1 MIKKINLY
9 LFPAHEIG
17 IGPEFAGSPHPSAAS
32 FGGTPK
38 LFDFTIS
45 QLDREY
51 LFKVLGVGDR
61 PKDPGFFLIMDE
73 LCASDLPFF
82 FPRDRRIAL
91 LMESAIYTNRI
102 DFKLFK
108 ARFDTVL
115 TYREN
120 LLSKGKPF
128 VELLYSSN
136 FVYKT
141 TGGIDNLN
149 KIRLVSFIGN
159 IQHSSSLEGY
169 SIRREVA
176 SFLLQNTIGD
186 CYGRGIKEILEKY
199 EGLGEY
205 CFSVA
210 MENLRENYYFTE
222 KLIDCFLT
230 ETIPIYWGCPKIG
243 EIFDVRGMFTFE
255 DLDELKLILSGLS
268 FKKYEEMLPFAI
280 ENKKS
285 CLEKGLDSFKSYLTR
300 CVDTIEGLSI
310 HGGVLS
316 QGCLA
321 NKAVAGFRKFIV
333 DGLI

>member
-1 MIKKINLY
+1 
-9 LFPAHEIG
+9 
-17 IGPEFAGSPHPSAAS
+17 
-32 FGGTPK
+32 
-38 LFDFTIS
+38 
-45 QLDREY
+45 
-51 LFKVLGVGDR
+51 
-61 PKDPGFFLIMDE
+61 
-73 LCASDLPFF
+73 
-82 FPRDRRIAL
+82 
-91 LMESAIYTNRI
+91 ME
-102 DFKLFK
+102 K
-108 ARFDTVL
+108 
-115 TYREN
+115 
-120 LLSKGKPF
+120 
-128 VELLYSSN
+128 
-136 FVYKT
+136 
-141 TGGIDNLN
+141 
-149 KIRLVSFIGN
+149 
-159 IQHSSSLEGY
+159 H
-169 SIRREVA
+169 
-176 SFLLQNTIGD
+176 
-186 CYGRGIKEILEKY
+186 

-210 MENLRENYYFTE
+210 MENVRENYYFTE

-300 CVDTIEGLSI
+300 CADTIGGLSI